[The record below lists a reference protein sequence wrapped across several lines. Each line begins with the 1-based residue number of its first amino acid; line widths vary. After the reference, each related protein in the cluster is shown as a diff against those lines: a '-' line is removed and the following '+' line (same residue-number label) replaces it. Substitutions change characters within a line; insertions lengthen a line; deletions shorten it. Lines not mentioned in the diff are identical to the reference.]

1 MTSMGMQTREKKKNF
16 LVAEEISALREIMPL
31 IKYYFCHSENYLD
44 VADFAVFT

>member
-31 IKYYFCHSENYLD
+31 KEIIIF
-44 VADFAVFT
+44 

>member
-31 IKYYFCHSENYLD
+31 NADNLYFINM
-44 VADFAVFT
+44 ADMKNL